1 MLLETVKSLFNRDL
15 NRLKKEIESYT
26 SEEKIW
32 IIDKQIANSSGNLC
46 LHIAGNLNTYIGKE
60 LGGINYIRNRDQEFS
75 LKYIPRTVLVKKI
88 TGLMSII
95 DQVLSKLDES
105 ELSKEYPLFVL
116 DTRTSTE
123 YMLVH
128 LATHLAYHLGQVNYH
143 RRLLDGE

>member
-1 MLLETVKSLFNRDL
+1 MLLETLKSLFNRDL

-75 LKYIPRTVLVKKI
+75 LKNIPRTELVKKI
-88 TGLMSII
+88 TGLMSMI

-143 RRLLDGE
+143 RRLLDSE

>member
-1 MLLETVKSLFNRDL
+1 MLLETLKSLFNRDL

-75 LKYIPRTVLVKKI
+75 LKCIPRTELVKKI

-143 RRLLDGE
+143 RRLLDSE

>member
-75 LKYIPRTVLVKKI
+75 LKYIPRTELVKKI

-143 RRLLDGE
+143 RRLLDSE

>member
-1 MLLETVKSLFNRDL
+1 MLLETLKSLFNRDL

-88 TGLMSII
+88 TGLMSMI

-143 RRLLDGE
+143 RRLLDSE

>member
-75 LKYIPRTVLVKKI
+75 LKNIPRTELVKKI
-88 TGLMSII
+88 TGLMSMI
-95 DQVLSKLDES
+95 DQVLSKLDEA

-143 RRLLDGE
+143 RRLLDSE

>member
-75 LKYIPRTVLVKKI
+75 LKYIPRTELVKKI
-88 TGLMSII
+88 TGLMSMI

-143 RRLLDGE
+143 RRLLDSE

>member
-75 LKYIPRTVLVKKI
+75 LKNIPRTELVKKI
-88 TGLMSII
+88 TGLMSMI

-143 RRLLDGE
+143 RRLLDSE

>member
-1 MLLETVKSLFNRDL
+1 MLLETLKSLFNRDL

-143 RRLLDGE
+143 RRLLDSE

>member
-1 MLLETVKSLFNRDL
+1 MLLETLKSLFNRDL

-46 LHIAGNLNTYIGKE
+46 LHIAGNLNTYIGKV

-88 TGLMSII
+88 TGLMSMI

-143 RRLLDGE
+143 RRLLDRE

>member
-1 MLLETVKSLFNRDL
+1 MLLETLKSLFNRDL

>member
-75 LKYIPRTVLVKKI
+75 LKYIPRTELVKKI
-88 TGLMSII
+88 TGLMSMI
-95 DQVLSKLDES
+95 DQVLSQLDEA

-143 RRLLDGE
+143 RRLLDSE

>member
-1 MLLETVKSLFNRDL
+1 MLLETLKSLFNRDL

-75 LKYIPRTVLVKKI
+75 LKYIPRTELVKKI
-88 TGLMSII
+88 TGLMSMI

-143 RRLLDGE
+143 RRLLDSE

>member
-1 MLLETVKSLFNRDL
+1 MLLETLKSLFNRDL

-75 LKYIPRTVLVKKI
+75 LKYIPRTELVKKI
-88 TGLMSII
+88 TGLMSMI

-143 RRLLDGE
+143 RRLLDG

>member
-75 LKYIPRTVLVKKI
+75 LKYIPRTELVKKI
-88 TGLMSII
+88 TGLMSMI
-95 DQVLSKLDES
+95 DKVLSKLDEA

-143 RRLLDGE
+143 RRLLDSE

>member
-1 MLLETVKSLFNRDL
+1 MLLETLKSLFNRDL

-46 LHIAGNLNTYIGKE
+46 LHIAGNLNTYIGKV

-88 TGLMSII
+88 TGLMSMI

-143 RRLLDGE
+143 RRLLDSE

>member
-1 MLLETVKSLFNRDL
+1 MLLETLKSLFNRDL

-75 LKYIPRTVLVKKI
+75 LKNIPRTELVKKI
-88 TGLMSII
+88 TGLMSMI
-95 DQVLSKLDES
+95 DKVLSKLDEA

-143 RRLLDGE
+143 RRLLDSE